1 MGPTLER
8 GGVMGGPARYAARGS
23 SYGYGV
29 GMVLFLLGILGII
42 FADVVTVA
50 SIIVFGVL
58 LVAGGFAEAFGH
70 AFRDREGSRRSFPA
84 FLSGILSIAVGAVMI
99 FRPAV
104 GVAGSGLLIAGWL
117 FATGLFR
124 GVTALMER
132 YRYWGWDLFYGAVSL
147 LLGVWILASLP
158 TSAMWLLGTVV
169 SVELLM
175 RGVALMG
182 ASRALRRLEH
192 SSVPA

>member
-8 GGVMGGPARYAARGS
+8 SGASIGQARHAFYWF
-23 SYGYGV
+23 
-29 GMVLFLLGILGII
+29 GMVLFVLGIIGII

-50 SIIVFGVL
+50 SILVFGVL
-58 LVAGGFAEAFGH
+58 LVIGGITEAFGH
-70 AFRDREGSRRSFPA
+70 ASHTEGSHRFLPA
-84 FLSGILSIAVGAVMI
+84 FLSGVLSIAVGAVMI

-124 GVTALMER
+124 GVTAVMDR
-132 YRYWGWDLFYGAVSL
+132 FRYWGWDLFYGIVSI
-147 LLGVWILASLP
+147 LLGIWIIASLP
-158 TSAMWLLGTVV
+158 SSAMWLLGTVV
-169 SVELLM
+169 SVELM
-175 RGVALMG
+175 VRGIAIMG

-192 SSVPA
+192 ASVPAA